1 MHFTYKMSIK
11 CLNAFFVKCFQAI
24 MQTSGN
30 QIRILG
36 FFSVLSLLINSLKK
50 NLMPRNHVYILLI
63 YAFPLRCSFSAF
75 CRVPCDR
82 R

>member
-11 CLNAFFVKCFQAI
+11 YLNAFFVK